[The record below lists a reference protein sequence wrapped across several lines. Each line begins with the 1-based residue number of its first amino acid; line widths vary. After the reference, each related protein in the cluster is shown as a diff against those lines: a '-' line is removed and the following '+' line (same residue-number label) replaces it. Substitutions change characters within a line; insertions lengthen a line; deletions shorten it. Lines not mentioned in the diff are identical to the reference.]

1 MDGSSNPVTPRES
14 PEKKLEQPN
23 GEVSQPAEKDFGIKN
38 SSSPATTQG
47 CPVLGHEQHNRASSQ
62 QEMGSNMDG
71 LSSLAAIQGS
81 PKKIFEQPS
90 GETYGQDQEN
100 GLSLHNTTCPASPH
114 GSPTQAHSN
123 NHSGSSQQERNFD
136 MDKSSSPGI
145 PQGSPGQQ
153 LDQSLRES
161 SHDSHEHAESTHQ
174 ERNFYIEQSSI
185 PGTPHN
191 SPNQQLGQPLREQ
204 EMRASM
210 DNLLTLPIRQRA
222 PDHAFAQILIEF
234 SQQSRVFNMEDSST
248 PSTLQGSPSQAQQ
261 EPLGL
266 SYREANTDDHSRSDS
281 PQRSLIMVHQ
291 YPKGRLVHPERG
303 PSKFHKAP
311 APQQPGDQLVRN
323 PAIITG
329 EIWGQFLPYP
339 IYTKGLPNECI
350 LSGNHNPNN
359 LPSHNLAKPSGPCTI
374 CTQFCGDYNATHP
387 EIIIF
392 PSSTERDSGADH
404 LRIIPLTKSSTL
416 NLQAFHGGKHF
427 FVYLPDD
434 NKYVYQGRIPFICK
448 RAKEERLYDLLA
460 DYVSG
465 LFCCIWA
472 RSGLAWKREHD
483 LMTPTDRVDEA
494 GINESRQNLAERRGR
509 YCLLRDALFPRDLTK
524 DLQRWYNDGWK
535 KRSAKSSYY
544 DYFPWMQ
551 EENVWEMFNLLMD
564 AEMGEIKERW
574 NPLFAAHVVGT
585 DGIADILNNVDY
597 EEKWEQMNHG
607 ECAWRW
613 FYEWKLVDL
622 VVGYDVG
629 CPLYQEIQ
637 YEHYEDDE
645 DSDGDENDEG
655 EYEVENEASD
665 QVDPDETEEERS
677 STRSSA
683 SPKAKT
689 HTSPQPIEKGKEVNE
704 SNPARRKQKAKKRT
718 ATSKKKAKGKS
729 KEVVGTAATGQEQTK
744 KRKAPP
750 PSELAEPN
758 HIMVTRKKL
767 KQARFEL

>member
-1 MDGSSNPVTPRES
+1 
-14 PEKKLEQPN
+14 
-23 GEVSQPAEKDFGIKN
+23 
-38 SSSPATTQG
+38 
-47 CPVLGHEQHNRASSQ
+47 
-62 QEMGSNMDG
+62 
-71 LSSLAAIQGS
+71 
-81 PKKIFEQPS
+81 
-90 GETYGQDQEN
+90 
-100 GLSLHNTTCPASPH
+100 
-114 GSPTQAHSN
+114 
-123 NHSGSSQQERNFD
+123 
-136 MDKSSSPGI
+136 
-145 PQGSPGQQ
+145 
-153 LDQSLRES
+153 
-161 SHDSHEHAESTHQ
+161 
-174 ERNFYIEQSSI
+174 
-185 PGTPHN
+185 
-191 SPNQQLGQPLREQ
+191 
-204 EMRASM
+204 
-210 DNLLTLPIRQRA
+210 
-222 PDHAFAQILIEF
+222 
-234 SQQSRVFNMEDSST
+234 
-248 PSTLQGSPSQAQQ
+248 
-261 EPLGL
+261 
-266 SYREANTDDHSRSDS
+266 
-281 PQRSLIMVHQ
+281 
-291 YPKGRLVHPERG
+291 
-303 PSKFHKAP
+303 
-311 APQQPGDQLVRN
+311 
-323 PAIITG
+323 
-329 EIWGQFLPYP
+329 
-339 IYTKGLPNECI
+339 
-350 LSGNHNPNN
+350 
-359 LPSHNLAKPSGPCTI
+359 LAKPTAPRTI

-404 LRIIPLTKSSTL
+404 LRIIPLTKSNTL

-434 NKYVYQGRIPFICK
+434 NKYVYKGRIPFICK

-460 DYVSG
+460 EYVSG

-483 LMTPTDRVDEA
+483 LMTPTDCVDEA
-494 GINESRQNLAERRGR
+494 IINESRKNLAERRGR
-509 YCLLRDALFPRDLTK
+509 CCLLRDALFPRDLTK
-524 DLQRWYNDGWK
+524 DLHKWYNDGWK

-544 DYFPWMQ
+544 DYFQWMQ

-564 AEMGEIKERW
+564 EEMGEIKERW

-607 ECAWRW
+607 EYAWRR

-637 YEHYEDDE
+637 YERYEDDE
-645 DSDGDENDEG
+645 DSDGDENYEG

-689 HTSPQPIEKGKEVNE
+689 HTSPQPIEKGRGVNG

-718 ATSKKKAKGKS
+718 ATSKKKAKGKG
-729 KEVVGTAATGQEQTK
+729 KEVGGTAATGQEQTT

-750 PSELAEPN
+750 SEHVEPC

-767 KQARFEL
+767 KWARFEL

>member
-1 MDGSSNPVTPRES
+1 
-14 PEKKLEQPN
+14 
-23 GEVSQPAEKDFGIKN
+23 
-38 SSSPATTQG
+38 
-47 CPVLGHEQHNRASSQ
+47 
-62 QEMGSNMDG
+62 
-71 LSSLAAIQGS
+71 
-81 PKKIFEQPS
+81 
-90 GETYGQDQEN
+90 
-100 GLSLHNTTCPASPH
+100 
-114 GSPTQAHSN
+114 
-123 NHSGSSQQERNFD
+123 
-136 MDKSSSPGI
+136 
-145 PQGSPGQQ
+145 
-153 LDQSLRES
+153 
-161 SHDSHEHAESTHQ
+161 
-174 ERNFYIEQSSI
+174 
-185 PGTPHN
+185 
-191 SPNQQLGQPLREQ
+191 
-204 EMRASM
+204 
-210 DNLLTLPIRQRA
+210 
-222 PDHAFAQILIEF
+222 
-234 SQQSRVFNMEDSST
+234 
-248 PSTLQGSPSQAQQ
+248 
-261 EPLGL
+261 
-266 SYREANTDDHSRSDS
+266 
-281 PQRSLIMVHQ
+281 
-291 YPKGRLVHPERG
+291 
-303 PSKFHKAP
+303 
-311 APQQPGDQLVRN
+311 
-323 PAIITG
+323 
-329 EIWGQFLPYP
+329 
-339 IYTKGLPNECI
+339 
-350 LSGNHNPNN
+350 
-359 LPSHNLAKPSGPCTI
+359 
-374 CTQFCGDYNATHP
+374 
-387 EIIIF
+387 
-392 PSSTERDSGADH
+392 
-404 LRIIPLTKSSTL
+404 
-416 NLQAFHGGKHF
+416 
-427 FVYLPDD
+427 
-434 NKYVYQGRIPFICK
+434 
-448 RAKEERLYDLLA
+448 
-460 DYVSG
+460 
-465 LFCCIWA
+465 
-472 RSGLAWKREHD
+472 
-483 LMTPTDRVDEA
+483 MTPTDRVDEA